1 MNEQN
6 LIRNENLTPSER
18 RESARKAGKASV
30 VARKRKKL
38 LRELVEAY
46 GTLEVSQDEK
56 DELSALGIDEK
67 NMSRDMQIVVSLYK
81 KAMNGD
87 VAAFNAIRDIKGEKP
102 TDELAVNIPNSVRV
116 EIVGDSDRKFA
127 SNEEEIQE

>member
-1 MNEQN
+1 M
-6 LIRNENLTPSER
+6 NENLQVIRTEEEA
-18 RESARKAGKASV
+18 REKGRNGGKASG

-38 LRELVEAY
+38 LRELADVF
-46 GTLEVSQDEK
+46 GTLAVSPDDQK
-56 DELSALGIDEK
+56 KMVALGIVDAK
-67 NMSRDMQIVVSLYK
+67 LHTRDMQAVISLYQ
-81 KAMNGD
+81 KAMKGD

-127 SNEEEIQE
+127 SSEEEIQE

>member
-1 MNEQN
+1 MNDKN
-6 LIRNENLTPSER
+6 LIRAEDLTSE
-18 RESARKAGKASV
+18 ELRKRAEKGGKASGL
-30 VARKRKKL
+30 ARKRKKL
-38 LRELVEAY
+38 LRELVETF
-46 GTLEVSQDEK
+46 GTLEVFPKEK
-56 DELSALGIDEK
+56 AAMASLGIDEK

-116 EIVGDSDRKFA
+116 EIVGDSGRKFA
-127 SNEEEIQE
+127 SSEEEIQE

>member
-1 MNEQN
+1 M
-6 LIRNENLTPSER
+6 NENLQVIRTEEEA
-18 RESARKAGKASV
+18 REKGRKGGKASGL
-30 VARKRKKL
+30 ARKRKKL
-38 LRELVEAY
+38 LRELVETF
-46 GTLEVSQDEK
+46 GTLEVFPKEK
-56 DELSALGIDEK
+56 AAMAALGIDEK

-116 EIVGDSDRKFA
+116 EIVGDSGKKFA
-127 SNEEEIQE
+127 SNEEEIEE